1 MINKLKQMKKNGFFS
16 QLLDKDNTKVSV
28 INMFMIMTTLIG
40 ILLLAVPIVAISID
54 LYYNHTVT
62 MSWSDI
68 ATFVGAVSTL
78 FVSVGVTKA
87 WAKYSDAKVTIS
99 SNNNNICCTPA
110 PCQEQLPDDYIDE
123 NESLAD

>member
-1 MINKLKQMKKNGFFS
+1 MINKLKQMKRNGFFS

-62 MSWSDI
+62 MCWSDI

-78 FVSVGVTKA
+78 FVSVGATKA
-87 WAKYSDAKVTIS
+87 WAKYSDAKVAI
-99 SNNNNICCTPA
+99 SNNKYCEEMPTIIPEET
-110 PCQEQLPDDYIDE
+110 DDVIDE
-123 NESLAD
+123 NEDLS